1 MRRLPLIA
9 ARCGESNPK
18 PGTFW
23 KSVPLGP
30 KLPLGPKFAGLPLN
44 VRPEFRTRVTGT
56 PTREALDIPDGAR
69 TIPRP
74 GAGATRGITVAG
86 RRRALEG
93 PPRAWAA
100 ASTRMSRRI
109 NALIE

>member
-74 GAGATRGITVAG
+74 GAGATRGSTVA
-86 RRRALEG
+86 G
-93 PPRAWAA
+93 PPRAQ
-100 ASTRMSRRI
+100 RPPPRRQAGT
-109 NALIE
+109 NAGSGR